1 MSIYM
6 VERDL
11 KGISMPDLAAAQKAA
26 MATAATMREQGSG
39 IRYIRSTFAPGDG
52 RCLCLFD
59 ASTEAEVR
67 QLNDAAGLP
76 YHNVVEAFDLTP

>member
-11 KGISMPDLAAAQKAA
+11 KGISMPDLATAQKAA
-26 MATAATMREQGSG
+26 MATAATMRAQGSG

-67 QLNDAAGLP
+67 QLNDVAGLP
-76 YHNVVEAFDLTP
+76 YHSVVEALDLTP